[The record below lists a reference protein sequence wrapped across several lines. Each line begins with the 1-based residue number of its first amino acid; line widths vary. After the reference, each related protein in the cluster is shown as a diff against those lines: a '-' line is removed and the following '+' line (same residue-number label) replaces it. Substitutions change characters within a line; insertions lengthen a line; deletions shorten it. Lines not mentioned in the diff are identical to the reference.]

1 MKIDLHV
8 HSKYSRRPS
17 QWVLQKL
24 GCHECYTEPLRLYEI
39 CRKRG
44 MDWVTITDHNTI
56 AGCLD
61 IAHLPDTFI
70 SEEITAY
77 FPEDRCKIHV
87 LAHMITEAQHRDIQK
102 YRENIYELVDYLR
115 QEEIPHTLAHPL
127 WSVNGRLSVSHFEK
141 LLLMFKNFEINGSRD
156 DRLNK
161 YLKGILAGLTPEFID
176 ELADKYHLY
185 PVFSEPWIKH
195 FTGGSDDHSSLN
207 ITRLHTQVKGAT
219 DPATFF
225 AGLAKGKSQVQGHAS
240 TPLTLS
246 HTIYSIAYQF
256 YRSRYQLERFDG
268 EPSVDF
274 LNQTLL
280 DQAPKKKSFFRR
292 LSLLRFAPKNGG
304 SHKNS
309 LFQAIKQEVVG
320 FIAKDQELREMIKKM
335 QGSGSKDMEQK
346 WFALMGRIGNQYLSR
361 CTQNILEGILRANL
375 FDLFHSLTA
384 SGTMYLLVAPYFA
397 AYSSFAG
404 DRQLAHDI
412 ASRFPADKLTS
423 SGNGDPAV
431 GHFTDTYLEINGVA
445 ITLKKQVEEALRQ
458 GKSYTVISCD
468 HEGRDLGPGV
478 KNFPP
483 LAALELPE
491 YPEMKL
497 FHPPFLEMLHYCYQQ
512 DFTHLHAATPG
523 PMGLAALAAAR
534 LLKLP
539 LFATYHTAI
548 PQYAEHLT
556 GDAGLVDFL
565 WRYLLWFYEQADCV
579 FVPSQSTAQELVEKG
594 FRPDKLRLT
603 PRGVDLKGF
612 QPAKRNGFLES
623 RHNVRDGLK
632 LLYVGRVSKEKNLQL
647 LARTFKALSRQRP
660 DLNLIVVGE
669 GPYYEEMQQEL
680 QGTRTVFTGYLTG
693 EDLAAA
699 YASCDL
705 FVFPSTTDTFG
716 NVVLEAQASG
726 IPVIVSDVGGPQ
738 ENVIPGET
746 GLIVPAT
753 EEGLTRAI
761 LELTANPLQL
771 REMGRAARRYVES
784 RAFSDAFSATW
795 EMYGTPDKGWACPLA
810 VFPGSQGL

>member
-24 GCHECYTEPLRLYEI
+24 GCHECYTEPSRLYDI
-39 CRKRG
+39 ARKRG

-61 IAHLPDTFI
+61 IAHLPRTFI

-77 FPEDRCKIHV
+77 FPEDHCKVHI
-87 LAHMITEAQHRDIQK
+87 LAYGITEAQHRDIQK

-115 QEEIPHTLAHPL
+115 QEGIPHSVAHPL
-127 WSVNGRLSVSHFEK
+127 WSVNGRLSVAHFEK
-141 LLLMFKNFEINGSRD
+141 LLLLSKNFEINGSRD
-156 DRLNK
+156 DRLNA
-161 YLKGILAGLTPEFID
+161 YLKGILEGLTPEFLD
-176 ELADKYHLY
+176 MLAEKHHLY
-185 PVFSEPWIKH
+185 PVMPEPWIKH

-207 ITRLHTQVKGAT
+207 IARLHTQVAGAANPQEFFEGLAQGAT
-219 DPATFF
+219 R
-225 AGLAKGKSQVQGHAS
+225 VQGQAS

-256 YRSRYQLERFDG
+256 YRSRYQLERYDS
-268 EPSVDF
+268 EPLMGF
-274 LNQTLL
+274 LNRALL
-280 DQAPKKKSFFRR
+280 EQAPKRKSFFHRFSLPR
-292 LSLLRFAPKNGG
+292 LAAKGSSLAQQNTL
-304 SHKNS
+304 
-309 LFQAIKQEVVG
+309 LQAVKQEVLG
-320 FIAKDQELREMIKKM
+320 FIGEDPELRQMIKTM
-335 QGSGSKDMEQK
+335 QGGAGDMEQQ
-346 WFALMGRIGNQYLSR
+346 WFALMGRLANQYLSR
-361 CTQNILEGILRANL
+361 CTQNILEGVLRANV
-375 FDLFHSLTA
+375 FDLFHALTA
-384 SGTMYLLVAPYFA
+384 SGSMYLLVAPYFA

-404 DRQLAHDI
+404 DRRLGHAI
-412 ASRFPADKLTS
+412 AGHFAAETHTPRSAAP
-423 SGNGDPAV
+423 PAV
-431 GHFTDTYLEINGVA
+431 AHFTDTFMEINGVA
-445 ITLKKQVEEALRQ
+445 LTLKKQVEEAVRH
-458 GKSYTVISCD
+458 GKAYTVVSCD
-468 HEGRDLGPGV
+468 PEGRDLGPGV

-483 LAALELPE
+483 LATLELPE

-497 FHPPFLEMLHYCYQQ
+497 FHPPFLEMLHFCYHE

-565 WRYLLWFYEQADCV
+565 WKYLLWFYEQADCV
-579 FVPSQSTAQELVEKG
+579 FVPSQSTAQELAEKG
-594 FRPDKLRLT
+594 LRPEKLRLT
-603 PRGVDLKGF
+603 PRGVDLKRF
-612 QPAKRNGFLES
+612 HPAKRNGFLEK
-623 RHNVRDGLK
+623 RHHLTQGFK
-632 LLYVGRVSKEKNLQL
+632 ILYVGRVSKEKNLPL
-647 LARTFKALSRQRP
+647 LARTFKNLCRQRP

-680 QGTRTVFTGYLTG
+680 RGAPAVFTGYLTG
-693 EDLAAA
+693 DDLAAV

-705 FVFPSTTDTFG
+705 FLFPSTTDTFG

-726 IPVIVSDVGGPQ
+726 IPVIVSDVGGPR
-738 ENVIPGET
+738 ENVISGET
-746 GLIVPAT
+746 GLVVPAT
-753 EEGLTRAI
+753 EESLSRAV
-761 LELTANPLQL
+761 LELAADPLRL

-784 RAFSDAFSATW
+784 RAFSDAFLATW
-795 EMYGTPDKGWACPLA
+795 EMYGA
-810 VFPGSQGL
+810 